1 MNRVLMLVTTLA
13 FVAIFAMPAQAQ
25 MAGLQGSSRI
35 SLQGGVTSANLSGD
49 DVASGT
55 TSSKT
60 GFLAGV
66 GFNYFLAENWSLSL
80 EGNWLAGL
88 GAKESSGDAE
98 TKLSYFSFP
107 LAINFAFPLGESAKT
122 ILGLQAGINAMM
134 RLTCNVNDGGLSSQ
148 DVDCKDDTESVSWAV
163 PLGAGIGFKAADA
176 AVVYLKARYQLGLSS
191 VVKDEDVKINWWEFI
206 LGVGFAP

>member
-1 MNRVLMLVTTLA
+1 MNRILTFVTTLA

-25 MAGLQGSSRI
+25 LQGDSRF
-35 SLQGGVTSANLSGD
+35 SLQGGFTLADLSGD

-55 TSSKT
+55 TSSKS

-66 GFNYFLAENWSLSL
+66 GFNYFFAQNWSISI

-88 GAKESSGDAE
+88 GAKEADGDAE

-107 LAINFAFPLGESAKT
+107 VTLDFAFPLGENEKT
-122 ILGLQAGINAMM
+122 WLGLQGGINAMM